1 MTAPPQDIAPAPGDA
16 AATISDSGADS
27 GSDSGSAELDAL
39 LATGPFEAALRAAI
53 TARGLGLTRIHDRLR
68 RAGVSV
74 SLATLSYWQSGRSRP
89 ERRESLVALAQL
101 EGVLEVPAGS
111 LSSLLGPPRPR
122 GRWFGKQPTS
132 TGTSVWWP
140 DQAAVDDA
148 LDEVDMR
155 WDERLTRI
163 SQHDLARVGPE
174 REELSFVSRQVL
186 RAEED
191 GADRWVVILHLDEH
205 DRVLPLVRPRKH
217 CRLGR
222 VVSRPADGLLVTEL
236 LFDRPLARGETI
248 ITEHE
253 LVNRSPY
260 PLATN
265 YERKFRLPVR
275 EFVLE
280 VCFDAAALPARL
292 VQHSRLEGE
301 PERAR
306 EAFLDESHS
315 THAIA
320 LNFGPGCYGFRWE
333 WE

>member
-16 AATISDSGADS
+16 VAE
-27 GSDSGSAELDAL
+27 SGSAELDAL

-53 TARGLGLTRIHDRLR
+53 AARGLGLTRIHDRLT
-68 RAGVSV
+68 RAGVTV

-89 ERRESLVALAQL
+89 ERRDSLVALAQL
-101 EGVLEVPAGS
+101 ELVLELPPGS

-122 GRWFGKQPTS
+122 GRWFGKPQPTP

-148 LDEVDMR
+148 LDEVNMR

-163 SQHDLARVGPE
+163 SQHDQARVGPD
-174 REELSFVSRQVL
+174 REELSFLSRQVL

-253 LVNRSPY
+253 LVNRAPY

-275 EFVLE
+275 EFVVE
-280 VCFDAAALPARL
+280 VTFDPAALPKRI

-301 PERAR
+301 PERVR
-306 EAFLDESHS
+306 EAYLDDSHS

-320 LNFGPGCYGFRWE
+320 LNFGPGCFGFRWE

>member
-1 MTAPPQDIAPAPGDA
+1 M
-16 AATISDSGADS
+16 
-27 GSDSGSAELDAL
+27 SAEPRHVVPVTQEAAPTELQRL
-39 LATGPFEAALRAAI
+39 LHTGPFEQALRAAI
-53 TARGLGLTRIHDRLR
+53 RARGLGLTRIHDRLR
-68 RAGVSV
+68 RQGFSV

-89 ERRESLVALAQL
+89 ERRESLAALTQL
-101 EGVLEVPAGS
+101 EQVLEVPADA
-111 LSSLLGPPRPR
+111 LRSLLGPPRPR
-122 GRWFGKQPTS
+122 GRWFGKPPVNP
-132 TGTSVWWP
+132 GIAEWWP

-148 LDEVDMR
+148 VHEVDTR
-155 WDERLTRI
+155 WDERLTRL
-163 SQHDLARVGPE
+163 SQHDLVRVGPN

-191 GADRWVVILHLDEH
+191 GADRWVVIMHLDEH
-205 DRVLPLVRPRKH
+205 DRPLPLIRPRKH

-222 VVSRPADGLLVTEL
+222 VVPRPADGLLVTEL

-253 LVNRSPY
+253 LINRAPY

-275 EFVLE
+275 EFVVE
-280 VCFDAAALPARL
+280 VCFDPAAVPVRC
-292 VQHSRLEGE
+292 VRYSRLEGQA
-301 PERAR
+301 ERAKD
-306 EAFLDESHS
+306 AIVDDSHS

-320 LNFGPGCYGFRWE
+320 LNFGPGCYGFRWD

>member
-1 MTAPPQDIAPAPGDA
+1 MPDDGVTMSAQPHTVVPAPDDA
-16 AATISDSGADS
+16 AST
-27 GSDSGSAELDAL
+27 ELQRL
-39 LATGPFEAALRAAI
+39 LQTGPFEAALREAI
-53 TARGLGLTRIHDRLR
+53 KVRGLGLTRIHDRLR
-68 RAGVSV
+68 RLGVRV

-89 ERRESLVALAQL
+89 ERRDSLLALAQL
-101 EGVLEVPAGS
+101 ERVLEVPAGS
-111 LSSLLGPPRPR
+111 LSALLGPPRPR
-122 GRWFGKQPTS
+122 GRWFGKPAES
-132 TGTSVWWP
+132 PDIARWWP
-140 DQAAVDDA
+140 DQGAVDE
-148 LDEVDMR
+148 LVHEVDTR

-163 SQHDLARVGPE
+163 SQHDTERVGPD

-191 GADRWVVILHLDEH
+191 GADRWVVIMHLDEH
-205 DRVLPLVRPRKH
+205 DRQLPLVRPRRH

-222 VVSRPADGLLVTEL
+222 VVSKPEDGLLVTEL

-253 LVNRSPY
+253 LINRAPY

-280 VCFDAAALPARL
+280 VCFDPAAVPARV
-292 VQHSRLEGE
+292 VQYSKLPDGS
-301 PERAR
+301 ERERQVAV
-306 EAFLDESHS
+306 DDSHS
-315 THAIA
+315 AHAIA
-320 LNFGPGCYGFRWE
+320 LNFGPGCYGFRWD

>member
-1 MTAPPQDIAPAPGDA
+1 MSAPADA
-16 AATISDSGADS
+16 AST
-27 GSDSGSAELDAL
+27 ELERL
-39 LATGPFEAALRAAI
+39 LHTGPFEDALRAAI
-53 TARGLGLTRIHDRLR
+53 QARGLGLTRIHDRLR
-68 RAGVSV
+68 RLGVTV

-89 ERRESLVALAQL
+89 ERRESLVALAHL
-101 EGVLEVPAGS
+101 ERVLEVPAGS

-122 GRWFGKQPTS
+122 GRWFGKPPVNP
-132 TGTSVWWP
+132 GIADWWE
-140 DQAAVDDA
+140 DRDAVDEA
-148 LDEVDMR
+148 VHEVDTR
-155 WDERLTRI
+155 WDDRLTRI
-163 SQHDLARVGPE
+163 SQHDLERVGPN

-205 DRVLPLVRPRKH
+205 DRQLPLVRPRKH

-222 VVSRPADGLLVTEL
+222 VVSKPEDGLLVTEL

-253 LVNRSPY
+253 LINRAPY

-280 VCFDAAALPARL
+280 VCFDPSAVPVR
-292 VQHSRLEGE
+292 VTQHSRLEGE
-301 PERAR
+301 PERTR
-306 EAFLDESHS
+306 ELPIDDSSSAHS
-315 THAIA
+315 IA
-320 LNFGPGCYGFRWE
+320 LNFGPGCYGFRWD